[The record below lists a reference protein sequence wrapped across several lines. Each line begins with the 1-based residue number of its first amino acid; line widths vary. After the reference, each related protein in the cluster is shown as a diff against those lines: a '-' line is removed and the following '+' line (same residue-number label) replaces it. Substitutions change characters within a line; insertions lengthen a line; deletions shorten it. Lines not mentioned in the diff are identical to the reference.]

1 MVADCGMTH
10 GWLAGCCARAAVVQ
24 SRNKSGEATAE
35 CGGRLVVRLLRALYK
50 RGRSWLTQRGKPD
63 IAVSGTSRSG
73 GGSTAGRPARGAAD
87 GLRARGVYRRGRA
100 APAPGMGL
108 SEGWPSEA
116 ERLAA
121 RLQRW
126 AAACSGY
133 RKLRS
138 CRISRGRQTMAQGAD
153 SDEDAAVSVGVGVGA
168 GAGAAP
174 GTATEAAA
182 ASRCL
187 QGARPPRR
195 SRPVGIKMFLTADEQ
210 AAIADAK
217 SARPKHTV
225 AHVTGNTSGA
235 AAGVVLLAE
244 QRVETR
250 EACGRQPNR
259 VLLIQRPAV
268 GQAAAAGGGGG
279 GGGGGCPRAPCPSIA
294 RPRPACPRRPRHHTE
309 PLLPPSGL
317 SREPPPQPA
326 GELPAAAAAT
336 PRSASLEESA
346 PGGGGHSCG
355 VGPAPPTLQVE
366 DAEEWCGVA
375 PSRESS
381 ASEPE
386 EEAEVEPAAAGK
398 RHGGRI
404 EVSLYSGGSQR
415 EDILSVSVEAEE
427 PAMVRGCGLRKTA
440 PPASVRRPPPP
451 ADKATAGDPAIG
463 RELGAGGRLVTRV
476 DPRGRRELWWVSAA
490 PPASPAPTPKRT
502 ASPAGAGG
510 GLSGELRGLL
520 SFRRARRLAQQQQ
533 LQLARRRVVAAA
545 DARDRRQWPAV
556 LLTFERGVSPEPGC
570 GPPSPHALLAARKAR
585 LEVAAV

>member
-1 MVADCGMTH
+1 
-10 GWLAGCCARAAVVQ
+10 
-24 SRNKSGEATAE
+24 
-35 CGGRLVVRLLRALYK
+35 
-50 RGRSWLTQRGKPD
+50 
-63 IAVSGTSRSG
+63 
-73 GGSTAGRPARGAAD
+73 
-87 GLRARGVYRRGRA
+87 
-100 APAPGMGL
+100 MGL

-153 SDEDAAVSVGVGVGA
+153 SDEDAAVSVGVGAGAGA
-168 GAGAAP
+168 GAGAA
-174 GTATEAAA
+174 TEATAA
-182 ASRCL
+182 ASRGL
-187 QGARPPRR
+187 QAARPPRR

-225 AHVTGNTSGA
+225 AHVTGNSSGA

-250 EACGRQPNR
+250 EACSRAPNR
-259 VLLIQRPAV
+259 VLLIQRPAA
-268 GQAAAAGGGGG
+268 GQEAAAGGGGRG
-279 GGGGGCPRAPCPSIA
+279 PRAPCPSIA
-294 RPRPACPRRPRHHTE
+294 RPRPACPRRPPHHTE

-317 SREPPPQPA
+317 PREPPPQPA
-326 GELPAAAAAT
+326 GEPPAGGQTAAAPA
-336 PRSASLEESA
+336 RSASLEESA
-346 PGGGGHSCG
+346 PAGGGHSCG

-381 ASEPE
+381 GSEAE
-386 EEAEVEPAAAGK
+386 EEEPVAAGK

-415 EDILSVSVEAEE
+415 EDILSVSVEAEAE
-427 PAMVRGCGLRKTA
+427 QPAMVRGCGLRKSA

-451 ADKATAGDPAIG
+451 ADRPTAGDPVVG
-463 RELGAGGRLVTRV
+463 RELGAGGRLLTRV

-490 PPASPAPTPKRT
+490 PPASPAPKRA
-502 ASPAGAGG
+502 ASPTAARG

-533 LQLARRRVVAAA
+533 QQLARRRVVAAA

-570 GPPSPHALLAARKAR
+570 GPPSPSPHALLAARKAR